1 MFKSALVIIKD
12 KIMKLI
18 MLIIVCLPM
27 IIGIISLILFGV
39 WIYAMVVYG
48 DTPLSEAPVWV
59 YWILTAGRK

>member
-1 MFKSALVIIKD
+1 MWKLVLAIMKD

-18 MLIIVCLPM
+18 MLIIACLPL
-27 IIGIISLILFGV
+27 IITLIALILFGV